1 MSLTSTDVLNW
12 DIWQQAA
19 TTEMKSALS
28 AHEKATT
35 TKIAQKKLNCVQIA
49 LENFQQSQDFIHQSN

>member
-12 DIWQQAA
+12 DLWQLAA

-28 AHEKATT
+28 AQEKATT
-35 TKIAQKKLNCVQIA
+35 TKIAQKKLNSVKIA
-49 LENFQQSQDFIHQSN
+49 LENFQQSQDFIH